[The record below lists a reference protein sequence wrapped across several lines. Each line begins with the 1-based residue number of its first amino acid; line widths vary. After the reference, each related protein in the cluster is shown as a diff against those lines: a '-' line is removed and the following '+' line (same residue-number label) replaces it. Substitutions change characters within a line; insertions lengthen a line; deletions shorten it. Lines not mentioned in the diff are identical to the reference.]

1 MSSTE
6 DGTVS
11 TVGEAQAMG
20 LEPSELGVLA
30 SVRVRKSL
38 RKVCVRVEASH

>member
-1 MSSTE
+1 MSAVE

-11 TVGEAQAMG
+11 TVGEAQAVG
-20 LEPSELGVLA
+20 LQHSELGVLS

-38 RKVCVRVEASH
+38 RKVAVRA